1 MKIINLDSYGCEKN
15 GAFVCLKA
23 EIKKGY
29 PGFGDSGGPL
39 MVDENGR

>member
-15 GAFVCLKA
+15 GAFVCLK